1 MPERRTVTAPA
12 ARLDRYLGEL
22 VGQLSRNQ
30 VQRLIQSG
38 AVLVNGRPGHP
49 GDRLR
54 RGDEVSWELPPP
66 LPSVLTPEAI
76 PLTVVYEDEDL
87 LVVDKPAGLVV
98 HPAPGHA
105 TGTLVHAL
113 LARAPNWSTIG
124 GAERPG
130 IVHRLDKETSGLL
143 VVARTDPAHR
153 ALSRQLQD
161 HTMHRGYRAIVV
173 GVVSQAAGRI
183 EAAIGRDSR
192 HRQRMA
198 VVGRGREAITEFHRL
213 ANSDRHS
220 LLDVVLYTGRTH
232 QVRVHLAYIRHPI
245 LGDRVYGKPSPL
257 IDRPALHAARLTLRH
272 PRTGKVLTFESPPP
286 ADFDQ
291 AWASVGGS
299 TMP

>member
-1 MPERRTVTAPA
+1 MPERRTVVAPA
-12 ARLDRYLGEL
+12 ARLDRYVGEL
-22 VGQLSRNQ
+22 VPALSRSQ
-30 VQRLIQSG
+30 VQRLILSG
-38 AVLVNGRPGHP
+38 AVLVNGRPAQP
-49 GDRLR
+49 GDRVR
-54 RGDEVSWELPPP
+54 QGDEVTWELPPP
-66 LPSVLTPEAI
+66 VPSRLTPEAI

-98 HPAPGHA
+98 HPAPGHP

-143 VVARTDPAHR
+143 VVARTDMAHR

-173 GVVSQAAGRI
+173 GAVSQAAGRI
-183 EAAIGRDSR
+183 EAAIGRDAR

-198 VVGRGREAITEFHRL
+198 VVARGRQAVTEFHRL
-213 ANSDRHS
+213 ALADRHS

-245 LGDRVYGKPSPL
+245 LGDRVYGKPSPV

-272 PRTGKVLTFESPPP
+272 PRTGRLVTFESRPPP
-286 ADFDQ
+286 DLRQ
-291 AWASVGGS
+291 AWASLGGS